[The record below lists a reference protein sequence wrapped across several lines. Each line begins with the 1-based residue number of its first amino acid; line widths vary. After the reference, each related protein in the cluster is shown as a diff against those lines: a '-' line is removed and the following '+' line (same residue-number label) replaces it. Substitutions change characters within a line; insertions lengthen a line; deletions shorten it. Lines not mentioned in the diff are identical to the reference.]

1 MYSPR
6 RVPGPAAPGVSGFG
20 VDRPALH
27 SGPRPAASAGAT
39 EGVDVAGTWSTQ
51 TELGAAYALTAR
63 QVGTHLAALGLK
75 EGARASEDAVTDG
88 LAREATLRDGTG
100 FFVWHTERV
109 TALLAGRGLTRA
121 PGGAGAPAAGRG
133 AARTAGASGG
143 APARGAVPADGAT
156 RPNGHD
162 RVVATDGSALGNPGP
177 TGWAWVDQTTGET
190 GSGGLA
196 HGTNNIGELLA
207 LREALRHAG
216 PEGDLL
222 VRADSQYVINIA
234 TRWAVGWRRRGWRKG
249 DGKVPENLEIVQD
262 ILVALEAREGRT
274 DFEWV
279 RGHAGD
285 EHNER
290 ADALA
295 NAAARA
301 ARG

>member
-1 MYSPR
+1 M
-6 RVPGPAAPGVSGFG
+6 
-20 VDRPALH
+20 
-27 SGPRPAASAGAT
+27 
-39 EGVDVAGTWSTQ
+39 AGTWSTQ
-51 TELGAAYALTAR
+51 TELGAAHALTAR

-75 EGARASEDAVTDG
+75 EGTRASESAVAQG
-88 LAREATLRDGTG
+88 LARDARLRDGTV

-109 TALLAGRGLTRA
+109 TALLAGQGVM
-121 PGGAGAPAAGRG
+121 P
-133 AARTAGASGG
+133 
-143 APARGAVPADGAT
+143 AVPTAPTTSAPSST
-156 RPNGHD
+156 PSAAASRRHD
-162 RVVATDGSALGNPGP
+162 KVVATDGSALGNPGP

-207 LREALRHAG
+207 LREALHHAG

-262 ILVALEAREGRT
+262 ILAALEARAGRT